1 MVCDIDYTILCYKG
15 RVQGAW
21 NLFLIN
27 ASFSAMGM
35 SWADSYKRFFPA
47 AI

>member
-1 MVCDIDYTILCYKG
+1 MVCDIDCTILRYKG

-27 ASFSAMGM
+27 APFSAMCM
-35 SWADSYKRFFPA
+35 SWADSCKRFFPA